1 MKEYYNRSKN
11 RILIS
16 VIILSIL
23 LFITGRYKADFSVK
37 QYVMNFFHPLF
48 SYTHSAVEKT
58 QKVFFSLFHFY
69 SLGKSNE
76 QLTRQM
82 EELQNKLLETEE
94 IRKENDRLNELL
106 QFKSQLKF
114 RVVPAKIIGH
124 DSSNWKKSIL
134 INKGREDGVL
144 THHAV
149 ICPKGIVGKIVESFD
164 HNAKV
169 MLIIDNDSQVGG
181 MILRTRDIGVLY
193 GRDKDICLL
202 NYLSRN
208 ADIKK
213 GDLVITSGF
222 DGFFPKGVIL
232 GEVEKVYS
240 EDFGLY
246 KYAEIVPAVDFNKLE
261 EVLVIKTHL
270 APKQN

>member
-1 MKEYYNRSKN
+1 M
-11 RILIS
+11 IS
-16 VIILSIL
+16 VIVLCIT
-23 LFITGRYKADFSVK
+23 LFVIGRYKVDLPLK
-37 QYVMNFFHPLF
+37 QYVMDFFHPLI
-48 SYTHSAVEKT
+48 SSTHSAVEKT
-58 QKVFFSLFHFY
+58 RKMFFSLFHFY

-76 QLTRQM
+76 ELTRKM
-82 EELQNKLLETEE
+82 EELQSKLLETEE

-134 INKGREDGVL
+134 INKGREEGVL

-149 ICPKGIVGKIVESFD
+149 ICPRGIVGKVVESFD

-169 MLIIDNDSQVGG
+169 MLIVDNESQIGG

-246 KYAEIVPAVDFNKLE
+246 KYAEIIPAVDFSKLE

-270 APKQN
+270 APKQS